1 MTTLLTGA
9 SGFIGS
15 AVLRQLLKHGHR
27 VRALVRKSSN
37 TANIKGLSVEIV
49 NGDLNDIRS
58 LKRAMHGCDSLFHVA
73 ADYRLWALKPA
84 EIYQTNVRGT
94 RNIMIAAM
102 DAGVKRV
109 VYTSSVAT
117 IGLPAKGDL
126 ADETTPSDL
135 HDMLG
140 HYKRSKF
147 MAEKEVQWLVREE
160 GLPAVIVNPST
171 PIGPRDIKPT
181 PTGRII
187 VEAASGRMP
196 AYVNTGLNLVH
207 VDDVAKGHLLAYDHG
222 TVGERYI
229 LGGVNM
235 TLKEILEEIAAI
247 TGLPAPK
254 ICLPHNLILPVA
266 YISEAIARLIK
277 KNDPFI
283 TVDGVKMAKKNMF
296 FSTEKA
302 KRALG
307 YKTRPVTEALE
318 DAINWFRDNGYLVPG
333 QR

>member
-27 VRALVRKSSN
+27 VRVLVRKSSN
-37 TANIKGLSVEIV
+37 TANIKGLPVEIV

-58 LKRAMHGCDSLFHVA
+58 LEIAVRGCDAIFHVA
-73 ADYRLWALKPA
+73 ADYRLWALRPA
-84 EIYQTNVRGT
+84 EIYQTNVAGT
-94 RNIMIAAM
+94 RNIMIAALS
-102 DAGVKRV
+102 AGVKRI

-117 IGLPAKGDL
+117 IGLPEHGDL
-126 ADETTPSDL
+126 ADEETPSDL

-147 MAEKEVQWLVREE
+147 IAEKEVSWLVREE

-171 PIGPRDIKPT
+171 PVGPRDIKPT

-207 VDDVAKGHLLAYDHG
+207 VDDVAKGHLLAYNHG
-222 TVGERYI
+222 KVGERYI

-235 TLKEILEEIAAI
+235 TLKEILEVIAAI

-254 ICLPHNLILPVA
+254 ICLPHNLVLPVA
-266 YISEAIARLIK
+266 YISEAIALLAK
-277 KNDPFI
+277 KNDTFI
-283 TVDGVKMAKKNMF
+283 TVDGVRMAKKNMF

-302 KRALG
+302 KKTLG
-307 YKTRPVTEALE
+307 YRTRPVTEALR
-318 DAINWFRDNGYLVPG
+318 DAINWFRDNGYLVSG
-333 QR
+333 SR